1 MIVQQTSIHIIINYP
16 ETNYPEK
23 NVSNENEMI
32 LQQTS
37 IQMSSREMQETR
49 GTFCRTWAISGKN
62 ANNANKQTMQQTPLQ
77 QDERRQ
83 NVNNANKQQQIN
95 NVNKH
100 CCNKAKECQQTN
112 APGTL
117 SGAMSIMPTNKYTSA
132 IIRKTCENE
141 TKAIFRYICL
151 Q

>member
-62 ANNANKQTMQQTPLQ
+62 
-77 QDERRQ
+77 
-83 NVNNANKQQQIN
+83 VNNANKQKQTN
-95 NVNKH
+95 NATNTIATRRKT
-100 CCNKAKECQQTN
+100 AECQQCQQTTTN
-112 APGTL
+112 EQCQQTL
-117 SGAMSIMPTNKYTSA
+117 LQQGERLSTNKCTWYNKRNNVDNA
-132 IIRKTCENE
+132 NKQIHQRNKW
-141 TKAIFRYICL
+141 KDM
-151 Q
+151 